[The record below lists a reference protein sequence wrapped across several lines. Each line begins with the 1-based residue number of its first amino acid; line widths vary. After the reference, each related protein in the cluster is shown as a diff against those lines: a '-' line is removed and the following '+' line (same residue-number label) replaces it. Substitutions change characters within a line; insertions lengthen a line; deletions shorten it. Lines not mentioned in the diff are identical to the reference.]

1 MAGLIF
7 SSCSNFLEETA
18 YSSFDKEE
26 AYSNP
31 TLVYL
36 NAVASVYTSMGLQ
49 GVMWDADFS
58 GGGIN
63 YLSEY
68 SADLGIVQGRR
79 SDWVDGGVH
88 QQIFLHSW
96 TPSHNI
102 FLDSWNYQYQVIGLC
117 NASIDDLQAVLDEGG
132 DDFLQDYINELRAV
146 RA

>member
-1 MAGLIF
+1 MKKTLLSSIILAGLIF

-49 GVMWDADFS
+49 GVMWDADF
-58 GGGIN
+58 GTGGIN

-68 SADLGIVQGRR
+68 STTF
-79 SDWVDGGVH
+79 S
-88 QQIFLHSW
+88 
-96 TPSHNI
+96 
-102 FLDSWNYQYQVIGLC
+102 
-117 NASIDDLQAVLDEGG
+117 SIHGT
-132 DDFLQDYINELRAV
+132 ISIR
-146 RA
+146 